1 MRVVTS
7 VCGMRIVLLVNG
19 VFVCISGVVVLCW
32 WCYCIMLLYWCCC
45 IMLLYWC
52 CCIMLLYHVAVSCCC
67 IGVAVS
73 CCCILLLVPCC
84 RGIMLVTLHYLTS
97 SLAPPTTI
105 INSLPITPNNSIS
118 NMTCSRSTSHHS
130 IRPFPNEPKQDQCF
144 RFDTEF
150 VTFPLSSPLIHYCEE
165 NSPRCP
171 CAFARSEKTEK
182 SSIWIWMWIC
192 L

>member
-1 MRVVTS
+1 MGICVLSPVFAECVLYCWSMVCLFVLVV
-7 VCGMRIVLLVNG
+7 
-19 VFVCISGVVVLCW
+19 W
-32 WCYCIMLLYWCCC
+32 WCC
-45 IMLLYWC
+45 
-52 CCIMLLYHVAVSCCC
+52 VGGVTVSCCC